1 VADEEKL
8 TPRERAARQILT
20 QADWD
25 REEGAGR
32 LTAEQVADRL
42 WRMAMHEFADPGE
55 PAAAAFDE
63 DGFLLS
69 LTAASVAVV
78 DGIKL
83 WICTEDHPP
92 PHVHIKRPGTRD
104 RIDDIKIDLATG
116 AERQPLPRDV
126 RAKQL
131 KNIKAL
137 VAEHHEALCNTWT
150 SYHGTKVETAD
161 PKADV

>member
-1 VADEEKL
+1 MADEEQL
-8 TPRERAARQILT
+8 TPRERAERQILT

-25 REEGAGR
+25 REEAAGR
-32 LTAEQVADRL
+32 LTAEQIADRL

-63 DGFLLS
+63 AGFLLS

-92 PHVHIKRPGTRD
+92 PHVHIKRPAPGPAIESMTSRSTWQ
-104 RIDDIKIDLATG
+104 R
-116 AERQPLPRDV
+116 ERSVCHSR
-126 RAKQL
+126 
-131 KNIKAL
+131 
-137 VAEHHEALCNTWT
+137 
-150 SYHGTKVETAD
+150 ETCGRSS
-161 PKADV
+161 

>member
-1 VADEEKL
+1 MAEEEKL
-8 TPRERAARQILT
+8 TPRERAARQILM

-32 LTAEQVADRL
+32 LTAEQVAERL
-42 WRMAMHEFADPGE
+42 WRMAMHEFADPDE

-63 DGFLLS
+63 DGFFQS

-78 DGIKL
+78 DG
-83 WICTEDHPP
+83 
-92 PHVHIKRPGTRD
+92 
-104 RIDDIKIDLATG
+104 IKIDLATG
-116 AERQPLPRDV
+116 AERQPLPPNV
-126 RAKQL
+126 RSKQL

-137 VAEHHEALCNTWT
+137 VAKHHEALCDTWT

-161 PKADV
+161 LHTDV